1 MLAAADVRVALPSV
15 ADTCRIGM
23 VLARQYTATKNRFG
37 QCLAAAAHDAA
48 VKKKKRFGLGFG
60 LGDGLGSSEGAN
72 LTFNFLE
79 G

>member
-23 VLARQYTATKNRFG
+23 VLARQYTATKKRFG

-48 VKKKKRFGLGFG
+48 VKKKKGLG
-60 LGDGLGSSEGAN
+60 
-72 LTFNFLE
+72 
-79 G
+79 